1 MEGVKRTA
9 KSSLPLRYW
18 CYANAIRC
26 AFYIFQIV
34 FLQILT
40 KDSVTC
46 AVDAIIIA
54 RISEATMSIINIE
67 DAHASVRLLAATTL
81 RNILGTKTLGE
92 ILSQREQISHSM
104 QVQTFHLSKTN
115 TCFNFYLLLSCQPKK
130 TMGSCFVYKFIN
142 DIESIDHLCINSIR
156 TIGSI
161 QKCAIDSH

>member
-1 MEGVKRTA
+1 MGAT
-9 KSSLPLRYW
+9 PLHLDVLVT
-18 CYANAIRC
+18 
-26 AFYIFQIV
+26 FSKLF
-34 FLQILT
+34 FFQILT

-104 QVQTFHLSKTN
+104 QVQTFHFSKN
-115 TCFNFYLLLSCQPKK
+115 HACFNSYLLLSCQARVKVR
-130 TMGSCFVYKFIN
+130 SCFVYKFIR
-142 DIESIDHLCINSIR
+142 DLKSIDHLCINPIR
-156 TIGSI
+156 KIGLI
-161 QKCAIDSH
+161 HKCAFDSH

>member
-1 MEGVKRTA
+1 MGAT
-9 KSSLPLRYW
+9 PLHLDVLVTFSKLF
-18 CYANAIRC
+18 
-26 AFYIFQIV
+26 FY
-34 FLQILT
+34 QILT

-104 QVQTFHLSKTN
+104 QVQTFHFSKN
-115 TCFNFYLLLSCQPKK
+115 HACFNSYLLLSCQAK
-130 TMGSCFVYKFIN
+130 S
-142 DIESIDHLCINSIR
+142 ESEVMFCLQIRQRLKIDRSLVH
-156 TIGSI
+156 
-161 QKCAIDSH
+161 